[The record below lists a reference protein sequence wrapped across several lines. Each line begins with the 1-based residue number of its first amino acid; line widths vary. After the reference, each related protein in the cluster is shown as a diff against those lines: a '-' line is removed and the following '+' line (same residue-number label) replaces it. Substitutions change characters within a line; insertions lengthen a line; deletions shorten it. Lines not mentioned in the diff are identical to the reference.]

1 MLWPAVDCVLGNQR
15 TRQWSKDQRETQ
27 QFNTFWTFLADWLI
41 NSESDISTSDKK
53 NGILIQSCVQG
64 GSAAPP
70 CVPLLHPLGQLYLPP
85 SHAPGPAPGQVQH
98 GSILRQ
104 PDKVSRLPSDIC
116 HPRNTFCE
124 IIRKNATSE
133 LNSKYFLSKKYL
145 ISAKRQAVKYR
156 LYFFNIHG
164 WYLSFFWENK
174 LTKYIS
180 AYLSIRRRRYN
191 NWNKI
196 FDIKDSTNT

>member
-1 MLWPAVDCVLGNQR
+1 MEFWSNLVSRAGALPRPACRCSTPWASSTSPPATPPARCSTAASSADRR
-15 TRQWSKDQRETQ
+15 TRWAAYLL
-27 QFNTFWTFLADWLI
+27 TFV
-41 NSESDISTSDKK
+41 
-53 NGILIQSCVQG
+53 ILG
-64 GSAAPP
+64 
-70 CVPLLHPLGQLYLPP
+70 
-85 SHAPGPAPGQVQH
+85 
-98 GSILRQ
+98 
-104 PDKVSRLPSDIC
+104 
-116 HPRNTFCE
+116 NTFCE

-180 AYLSIRRRRYN
+180 AYLSIRRYN